1 MVGEI
6 KMSVENKIFEVM
18 NSIGVNQVIFQ
29 GPPGTSKTHGAKELI
44 KSVIGD
50 TATDKDLEKC
60 KLTLKQYEM
69 QEHLDSNRVYWDM
82 VQFHPSYSYEDFVRG
97 IAVGT
102 EELTKM
108 VTYNTVNK
116 IFGDI
121 CKLAKKNKDNNK
133 TFFLIIDEINRADV
147 ATVFGELIYAL
158 EYRNHDIATPYKVE
172 GERNINVP
180 DNLYI
185 IGTMNTADKSVGTID
200 MAIRRRFLFVDILPN
215 EKVIRNHFKEKTKNA
230 DKDKKWFN
238 LCENTVT
245 CFKILEEIITS
256 SIKGTYKAKD
266 FQIGHT
272 YFLPDFSKAKEI
284 EVAQNVIKYKLM
296 YQVLPMLREYAEDR
310 ILEPKNIK
318 IEKLSISNKESFITK
333 LKEYLDG
340 SDSKLEEIADE
351 LMKTGVLGKVTQ

>member
-1 MVGEI
+1 
-6 KMSVENKIFEVM
+6 MSVENKIFEVM

-50 TATDKDLEKC
+50 TVTDEELKEC
-60 KLTLKQYEM
+60 KLTLERYES
-69 QEHLDSNRVYWDM
+69 ECLSDSNRVYWDM

-215 EKVIRNHFKEKTKNA
+215 EMVIRNHFKEKKGNEEEE
-230 DKDKKWFN
+230 KKWSK

-245 CFKILEEIITS
+245 CFNVLEEIITS

-284 EVAQNVIKYKLM
+284 EAAQNVIKYKLM

-310 ILEPKNIK
+310 ILEPKNIEIK
-318 IEKLSISNKESFITK
+318 KLNISGKDAFLTQ
-333 LKEYLDG
+333 LKEYLNG
-340 SDSKLEEIADE
+340 SDSKLEEIADK
-351 LMKTGVLGKVTQ
+351 LMKTDI